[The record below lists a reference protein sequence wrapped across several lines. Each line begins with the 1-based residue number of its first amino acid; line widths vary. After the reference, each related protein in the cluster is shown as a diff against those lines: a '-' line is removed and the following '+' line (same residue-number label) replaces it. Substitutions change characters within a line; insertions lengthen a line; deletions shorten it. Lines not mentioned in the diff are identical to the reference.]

1 MKRQWVLAAV
11 VAAIA
16 GAAGCATSDG
26 PQDYDTRDARV
37 MQSVTCGTVESV
49 RAVRLNED
57 QAPVG
62 TVAGAAVGGILGS
75 QVGHGAGSAV
85 GAILGAVGG
94 GLAGNAIEHSATEH
108 EGEEIVVRLDNGSSI
123 AVVQGAGGG
132 IRPGDRVRVLN
143 GGRGARIERV

>member
-1 MKRQWVLAAV
+1 MQEPARRATHLLPAARPLRRADGLRQRPGFRCGRQLAFNPLPRSRKMKRQWVLAAV

-37 MQSVTCGTVESV
+37 MQSVTYGTGENV

-57 QAPVG
+57 QTPVG
-62 TVAGAAVGGILGS
+62 TVAGAAGGGILGS
-75 QVGHGAGSAV
+75 QVGDGAGRAV

-94 GLAGNAIEHSATEH
+94 GVAG
-108 EGEEIVVRLDNGSSI
+108 
-123 AVVQGAGGG
+123 
-132 IRPGDRVRVLN
+132 
-143 GGRGARIERV
+143 